1 MHFQNEYQ
9 IGTRFREMGAEPHR
23 PAASISQIT
32 NLFQLAQV
40 GKCWESPE
48 YAPAPQ
54 RMSIRKNQGD
64 RSRYYRVKE
73 LSGLAFSTSP
83 RLRSKKNRHPLRDG
97 CLYSEVSVTK
107 LIFCKGTKS
116 FQSCNICRVFDL
128 EYSSSYDFHESIL
141 RPNRKIFRGLQK
153 NKRDKSS

>member
-1 MHFQNEYQ
+1 MHFQNKYQ

-23 PAASISQIT
+23 HAASISQIT

-64 RSRYYRVKE
+64 RSRCYRVKE

-83 RLRSKKNRHPLRDG
+83 RL
-97 CLYSEVSVTK
+97 C
-107 LIFCKGTKS
+107 F
-116 FQSCNICRVFDL
+116 F
-128 EYSSSYDFHESIL
+128 
-141 RPNRKIFRGLQK
+141 K
-153 NKRDKSS
+153 NKQTPIKGKCLLYLF

>member
-1 MHFQNEYQ
+1 
-9 IGTRFREMGAEPHR
+9 MGAEPHR
-23 PAASISQIT
+23 PAASISLIT
-32 NLFQLAQV
+32 DLFQLAQV

-116 FQSCNICRVFDL
+116 FQSRNVCRELLIWKNHHLTTSMNPSF
-128 EYSSSYDFHESIL
+128 
-141 RPNRKIFRGLQK
+141 GLIERFSETCIK
-153 NKRDKSS
+153 KETSPVELVSLCGR

>member
-128 EYSSSYDFHESIL
+128 ESSSSHDFHESIL

>member
-1 MHFQNEYQ
+1 MVHV
-9 IGTRFREMGAEPHR
+9 FREMGAEPHR
-23 PAASISQIT
+23 HAASISQIT

-48 YAPAPQ
+48 YAPGPQ
-54 RMSIRKNQGD
+54 RMSIKKKRGD

-116 FQSCNICRVFDL
+116 FQSCNICGVFDL
-128 EYSSSYDFHESIL
+128 EYSSSHDFQESIL
-141 RPNRKIFRGLQK
+141 RPNRMIFRGLQK
-153 NKRDKSS
+153 NKRHKSS

>member
-1 MHFQNEYQ
+1 
-9 IGTRFREMGAEPHR
+9 MGAEPHR
-23 PAASISQIT
+23 PAASISLIT
-32 NLFQLAQV
+32 DLFQLAQV

-116 FQSCNICRVFDL
+116 FQSRNVCRELLIWKNHHLTTSMNPSFGL
-128 EYSSSYDFHESIL
+128 IERFSGAC
-141 RPNRKIFRGLQK
+141 RKTKETSPVELVSLCGR
-153 NKRDKSS
+153 

>member
-1 MHFQNEYQ
+1 MVHV
-9 IGTRFREMGAEPHR
+9 FREMGAEPHR
-23 PAASISQIT
+23 PAASISLIT
-32 NLFQLAQV
+32 DLFQLAQV

-54 RMSIRKNQGD
+54 RMSIKKKRGD
-64 RSRYYRVKE
+64 RSRCYRVKE

-116 FQSCNICRVFDL
+116 FQSCYICRVLIWNIHHLTTSMNPSFGL
-128 EYSSSYDFHESIL
+128 IERFSGAC
-141 RPNRKIFRGLQK
+141 RKTKETSPVELVSLCGR
-153 NKRDKSS
+153 